1 MTLYLALLL
10 HFAFAEEPT
19 PLGATPVTPAPA
31 PPEPAVLAAPPPA
44 ALAAPQPGAAPAAL
58 AATQPAAA
66 PEADPNE
73 AAFVARALTRGPV
86 VRKDGAPSS
95 VSWVVR
101 TGAGHALGAV
111 EFARTMNDNAGSERI
126 LAARRGG
133 TIEAV
138 LLASVG
144 ATLETIAIGFLIA
157 GDNRSPRGE
166 DVLWRG
172 AALAGTGAMPLVA
185 CFLPA
190 RAVRDRERWPAL
202 YYTPEQADIFITA
215 YNDRIRQELGLTAPA
230 APVAPPP
237 AVAAPA
243 PAAVEDAPVLPPV
256 DRIPEAEPSPGAER

>member
-1 MTLYLALLL
+1 MPLYLVLLL
-10 HFAFAEEPT
+10 HLAFAEEPT
-19 PLGATPVTPAPA
+19 PPGATPVTTAPA
-31 PPEPAVLAAPPPA
+31 SPTPA
-44 ALAAPQPGAAPAAL
+44 ALAAPTSAAL
-58 AATQPAAA
+58 AAPTSAAA
-66 PEADPNE
+66 PEAAPNE
-73 AAFVARALTRGPV
+73 AAFVSRALTRGPV

-101 TGAGHALGAV
+101 NGAGHALGAV

-126 LAARRGG
+126 LAVRTGG

-144 ATLETIAIGFLIA
+144 ATLETVALGFLIA

-202 YYTPEQADIFITA
+202 YYTPEQADVLITS

-237 AVAAPA
+237 AVTAPA
-243 PAAVEDAPVLPPV
+243 PAAVEDAPALPPV
-256 DRIPEAEPSPGAER
+256 DRIPEAEPSPGAVR

>member
-1 MTLYLALLL
+1 MPLYLVLLL
-10 HFAFAEEPT
+10 HLAFAEEPT
-19 PLGATPVTPAPA
+19 PPGATPVTTAPA
-31 PPEPAVLAAPPPA
+31 SPTPAALASPTPA
-44 ALAAPQPGAAPAAL
+44 ALAAP
-58 AATQPAAA
+58 TPAAA
-66 PEADPNE
+66 PEAAPNE

-101 TGAGHALGAV
+101 NGAGHALGAV

-144 ATLETIAIGFLIA
+144 ATLETIALGFLIA
-157 GDNRSPRGE
+157 GDNRSPKGE

-202 YYTPEQADIFITA
+202 YYTPEQADVLITS
-215 YNDRIRQELGLTAPA
+215 YNDRIRQELGLTAPT

-237 AVAAPA
+237 AVTAPA
-243 PAAVEDAPVLPPV
+243 PAAVEDAPALPPV
-256 DRIPEAEPSPGAER
+256 DRIPEAEPSPGAAR

>member
-1 MTLYLALLL
+1 MPLYLVLLL
-10 HFAFAEEPT
+10 HLAFAEEPT
-19 PLGATPVTPAPA
+19 PPGATPVTTAPA
-31 PPEPAVLAAPPPA
+31 PPEPA
-44 ALAAPQPGAAPAAL
+44 ALAAP
-58 AATQPAAA
+58 TPAAA
-66 PEADPNE
+66 PEAAPDE

-133 TIEAV
+133 TIESV

-144 ATLETIAIGFLIA
+144 ATLETVALGFLIA
-157 GDNRSPRGE
+157 GDNRSPKGE

-215 YNDRIRQELGLTAPA
+215 YNDRIRQELALTAPA

-237 AVAAPA
+237 RVDAPTPA
-243 PAAVEDAPVLPPV
+243 PVEDAPALPPV
-256 DRIPEAEPSPGAER
+256 DRIPEAEPSPGAAR